1 MDDQPT
7 TTHVLRVEVPLDL
20 TDAPAGFDYHP
31 VEEALRAVLAISR
44 LAAASVIAGDA
55 QVTLLDLPFATQQ
68 PTDPCRATR
77 WKGTPEFGGPHRSHL
92 FTYGPQ
98 GMYTGNCAGW
108 GLVSTPPAV
117 AQDFANSGIAVAER
131 PQGVEAWPDDVE
143 MGEMCCCGH
152 TLGQH
157 AYGAD
162 RAVCDQPDGRCDCL
176 DFHQDYQHP
185 PAQPDRA
192 SDSYHSYHSGNR
204 P

>member
-1 MDDQPT
+1 MT
-7 TTHVLRVEVPLDL
+7 TTHILRVEVPLDL
-20 TDAPAGFDYHP
+20 TNAATFDYHP

-44 LAAASVIAGDA
+44 LAADGCLAGDF
-55 QVTLLDLPFATQQ
+55 QITMRDY
-68 PTDPCRATR
+68 DPA
-77 WKGTPEFGGPHRSHL
+77 PD
-92 FTYGPQ
+92 
-98 GMYTGNCAGW
+98 
-108 GLVSTPPAV
+108 PPAV
-117 AQDFANSGIAVAER
+117 AQDFTNSGIAVAER

-143 MGEMCCCGH
+143 MAEMCCCGH